1 MEGCGGHGR
10 GGQAAAVDGVAGAAR
25 GEHQYGKRE
34 REGQGAYLGPWLERG
49 GRRAGWPLE
58 AGAAGEG
65 ASGGGDARLRRGRVG
80 AEQLVELEG
89 DAEGLFYR
97 R

>member
-1 MEGCGGHGR
+1 MP
-10 GGQAAAVDGVAGAAR
+10 V
-25 GEHQYGKRE
+25 GKRE

-49 GRRAGWPLE
+49 GSMAGRPRE
-58 AGAAGEG
+58 AGVAGEG
-65 ASGGGDARLRRGRVG
+65 ASGDGDARLRRGRVG

-89 DAEGLFYR
+89 DAKGLFYR